1 MENLKNITSE
11 EKIFS
16 VSIAEALNSA
26 NSNLQVEQ
34 AESEKKISSEAPIK
48 APAKEEELSF
58 SAYSKVTLQRT
69 GAGRGG
75 KWVTRVLLSPVQTE
89 KHLEA
94 LAKTMR
100 KALGC
105 GAYVEANSVIV
116 QGDISDRVE
125 QWFKQKGVRKIIF

>member
-1 MENLKNITSE
+1 MSSKKIKIQIMENLKNITSE

-75 KWVTRVLLSPVQTE
+75 KWYRRIGNIDWL
-89 KHLEA
+89 
-94 LAKTMR
+94 R
-100 KALGC
+100 KAW
-105 GAYVEANSVIV
+105 
-116 QGDISDRVE
+116 QG
-125 QWFKQKGVRKIIF
+125 